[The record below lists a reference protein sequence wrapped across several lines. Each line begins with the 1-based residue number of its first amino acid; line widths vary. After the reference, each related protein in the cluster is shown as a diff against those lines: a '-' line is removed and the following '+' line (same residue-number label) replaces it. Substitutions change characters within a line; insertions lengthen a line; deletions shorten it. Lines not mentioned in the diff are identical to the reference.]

1 MQLFSLGTNRVD
13 SLSHGGAAL
22 PPSDGVLPV
31 GGRPGF
37 LATASEMDTQMIRGR
52 RTPGGFSLLASLPP
66 SDGVLPVGGRPGFLA
81 TASEMDTQMIR
92 GAENARKFQLA
103 LWLHVLI

>member
-13 SLSHGGAAL
+13 FLSHGGAAL

-52 RTPGGFSLLASLPP
+52 RTPGGFSFQREYSFH
-66 SDGVLPVGGRPGFLA
+66 VRIF
-81 TASEMDTQMIR
+81 IR
-92 GAENARKFQLA
+92 Y
-103 LWLHVLI
+103 